1 MANKVLSVT
10 FKMID
15 QFSKKL
21 DDIAG
26 SGDRVAAKFES
37 LGSRAGDALDRSSS
51 ASQRLGDSMQQA
63 SQAASD
69 YTAQGDRAQQALE
82 NQAATAEQAA
92 QGFGEYGSEAEEA
105 GKQSEEFGKKSEES
119 SEKAQEAAMGLGD
132 ALAAAGIVAALNQ
145 MVDAYNEFDEAAD
158 QFETAM
164 AKVGTI
170 ADPAAASLE
179 SIRGEIQDLSKETGV
194 AVADLSESVYSA
206 ISASVDTANAVDF
219 VSQANALAVGGFT
232 QTAKSV
238 DILTTILNAYKLEA
252 DQTQNVADK
261 LITTQNLGKTSVDEL
276 ASNMGKVI
284 PTANSLNV
292 NLDELCGSYAVMT
305 ANGIAT
311 AETTTYLNSMLNE
324 LGKNGSAAAD
334 AFAAGTEHIKA
345 GGLTMAEAMA
355 DGWSLVDVLSIL
367 DDQAIETGTSISN
380 LFGSAEAG
388 KAANVLWGN
397 AMKVEDAVAQMEN
410 SAGAANLA
418 FEKMSDTGEFVEQKW
433 QNSLQ
438 NLKIAIGDAQ
448 PSLDGLMEKGTEIVN
463 KLSDF
468 VSQNPEVVGAIEGA
482 ALALGVFTI
491 AVTAHTVAT
500 KLATVAQAALTAVME
515 TNPVFLMVT
524 AIAALT
530 AGLVAFIST
539 CKDAESRENE
549 LTASSQALS
558 DEIARQEDRVVALA
572 GRFGEADARTLEAK
586 ARLEELK
593 AEFEATGQT
602 MGEFQAQLE
611 ATYDKI
617 AEESTRHS
625 EAVSA
630 IEDQASRS
638 QVLITELRRL
648 ESQTE
653 LTAFQQEYMKQI
665 VGELNE
671 VYPELGL
678 NYDQT
683 TGKLNKSKA
692 SLKEYCE
699 QIRQQKRLE
708 EDAAA
713 YVNMMEQH
721 DDLIAQKA
729 TAQENLNKAQE
740 DYNRLFEETQDAGF
754 FELMTSGVGK
764 AKEALDEA
772 QAEFDQV
779 TGSIESLE
787 NEMANLDAR
796 ASEAADS
803 VGGVSDSASEV
814 ISTTDSLKEAMQGVF
829 DGVSEQAEAL
839 AEAYKEAYDAAAAA
853 IDGSFGLFEKVEL
866 ESSKSTEE
874 MIAAWES
881 QAKYLDEYQS
891 NLEKAK
897 GLGLDSS
904 LVESLADGSQ
914 ESAAALDTIVQKI
927 EDLGGST
934 DKAKEYI
941 AEMNESFA
949 SVQESKRTLAET
961 MAEMNTTVQEKM
973 EELKTSVETGV
984 EGLNLSKEAA
994 SAAQETINAYIEE
1007 IERQGSLAVDAAAKV
1022 SSSVAAA
1029 LSKSSVK
1036 GSIAGHADG
1045 TTYGESVYL
1054 AGEYGPELILG
1065 REGSE
1070 VFPASETAKILM
1082 AVMNNRDS
1090 GADMEM
1096 APTGT
1101 INTVIH
1107 DNRESSTST
1116 STENRNVTLT
1126 IKGKGAL
1133 DIGQG
1138 VSKRDLHNYIQQ
1150 ELEGAIMGI
1159 LSREIYE
1166 EGALAYEF

>member
-132 ALAAAGIVAALNQ
+132 ALAAAGVVAALNQ
-145 MVDAYNEFDEAAD
+145 MVDAYNEFDAAAD

-252 DQTQNVADK
+252 DQTQSVADK

-367 DDQAIETGTSISN
+367 DDQAIEAGTSISN

-397 AMKVEDAVAQMEN
+397 AMKVEDAVAQMGN
-410 SAGAANLA
+410 SAGAANTA

-482 ALALGVFTI
+482 ALALGIFTA
-491 AVTAHTVAT
+491 AVTAHTLVVQFAEVAH
-500 KLATVAQAALTAVME
+500 KALTAAMD

-524 AIAALT
+524 AYAALT
-530 AGLVAFIST
+530 AGLVAFAST
-539 CKDAESRENE
+539 FDDADSQM
-549 LTASSQALS
+549 TASSQILS
-558 DEIARQEDRVVALA
+558 DEIARQEETVASLEETY
-572 GRFGEADARTLEAK
+572 GESNEKTLEAK
-586 ARLEELK
+586 ARLGELK
-593 AEFEATGQT
+593 AEFEETGET
-602 MGEFQAQLE
+602 IGEYQARIQGMVQ
-611 ATYDKI
+611 A
-617 AEESTRHS
+617 AEESIAS
-625 EAVSA
+625 YQEASKA
-630 IEDQASRS
+630 LGEERNNT
-638 QVLITELRRL
+638 QVLVKELEKL
-648 ESQTE
+648 QSQSE
-653 LTAFQQEYMKQI
+653 LTAFQQEYERQI
-665 VGELNE
+665 IEKLNNA
-671 VYPELGL
+671 YPDLGL
-678 NYDQT
+678 AYDSVS
-683 TGKLNKSKA
+683 GKINKSTEY
-692 SLKEYCE
+692 LKEYCE
-699 QIRQQKRLE
+699 QKYEEARLE
-708 EDAAA
+708 EQVNA
-713 YVNMMEQH
+713 YVEQRMRL
-721 DDLIAQKA
+721 DELNKEKVA
-729 TAQENLNKAQE
+729 AQENLNAATERYNEIMQE
-740 DYNRLFEETQDAGF
+740 ADAEPWWMKGRHKNELIEAEQSMEVAQDAVDGLTT
-754 FELMTSGVGK
+754 EIDKLSAEMDGLDGSAK
-764 AKEALDEA
+764 A
-772 QAEFDQV
+772 
-779 TGSIESLE
+779 
-787 NEMANLDAR
+787 
-796 ASEAADS
+796 AADS
-803 VGGVSDSASEV
+803 VSEVADSAVSV
-814 ISTTDSLKEAMQGVF
+814 IDTTESLQSAMQGVF

-941 AEMNESFA
+941 EEMNESFA

-1022 SSSVAAA
+1022 SSSVSAA